1 MAKVYMHIIRGHPAM
16 FQWDNREK
24 GYGTVC
30 ITRRPVGVAT
40 LAQIRREQKISRR
53 TRKKRGMFL
62 LDGEY
67 DYACIILPAP
77 EAHRG

>member
-1 MAKVYMHIIRGHPAM
+1 MAKVYMHIICGHPAM

-24 GYGTVC
+24 GHGTVC

-53 TRKKRGMFL
+53 TRKKWGMGL
-62 LDGEY
+62 LDGAY